1 MTLEERLAECCGE
14 VELLTAVMELVDC
27 PEDCHLVTGSVE
39 PVVATVQSQ
48 GRGHPGGGG
57 VPGQVSEAVVLVDV
71 DIEAEQGGLGDQATR
86 CHEEASGYAGHTV
99 STSAVSQLYLCLI
112 YWDCTA
118 DLSAMLCFLP
128 TQMLTRASGENI
140 SFLKKLFLFLEP
152 IQPYL

>member
-14 VELLTAVMELVDC
+14 VELLTAVMDLVDC

-86 CHEEASGYAGHTV
+86 SHEEASGYAGHTV
-99 STSAVSQLYLCLI
+99 SSITVIFISKLLGLYCRPVSNVVL
-112 YWDCTA
+112 
-118 DLSAMLCFLP
+118 
-128 TQMLTRASGENI
+128 LTNPDVDQSLRGKYQFSKEI
-140 SFLKKLFLFLEP
+140 IFVP
-152 IQPYL
+152 